1 MPKLSVEG
9 AKEYYNGLPMWAKG
23 AVVVGGLIIVYA
35 VGKKVIN
42 FIFPI
47 ANKQRNQQLVKNIA
61 QEIARL
67 KRTKTQSYPDS
78 QYLTFANKIFDGMRY
93 CVGDDYGAVEESMKK
108 MNNDLD
114 VALLIQ
120 AYGFRQRSC
129 FGLDFQPI
137 YDLFTS
143 VQAELGNEWGGLT
156 NYRIDKMN
164 NNGERKG
171 ITYRLRQKKQK
182 RH

>member
-1 MPKLSVEG
+1 MKLPKPSLEG
-9 AKEYYNGLPMWAKG
+9 AKQYYNDLPAWSKG
-23 AVVVGGLIIVYA
+23 VVVVGGLLLAYF
-35 VGKKVIN
+35 VGKKVVN
-42 FIFPI
+42 FIFPS
-47 ANKQRNQQLVKNIA
+47 ANQKRNQELAKNIA
-61 QEIARL
+61 NEIARL
-67 KRTKTQSYPDS
+67 KRTKTQSFPDS

-93 CVGDDYGAVEESMKK
+93 CVGDDYGGVEETMKK

-156 NYRIDKMN
+156 NYRVDSIN
-164 NNGERKG
+164 NNWARKG
-171 ITYRLRQKKQK
+171 ITYRI
-182 RH
+182 